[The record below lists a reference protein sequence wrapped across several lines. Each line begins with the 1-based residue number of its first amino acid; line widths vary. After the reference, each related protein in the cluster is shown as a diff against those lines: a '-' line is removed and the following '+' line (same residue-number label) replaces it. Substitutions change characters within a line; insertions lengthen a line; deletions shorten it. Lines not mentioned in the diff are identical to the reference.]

1 MIGWPI
7 VHLQDI
13 STLNYITHNTLV
25 LSYLHEVLF
34 HVVSHELHNL
44 LLTAQLL
51 REGTGLEGEVFVVG
65 QAVVHRPKRLETH
78 SNLVSQHVERFD

>member
-1 MIGWPI
+1 MRTLHNPTMSREFDRLAI
-7 VHLQDI
+7 VHLQDT

-34 HVVSHELHNL
+34 HVVSHELHDL

-51 REGTGLEGEVFVVG
+51 REGAGLKGKVFVVG
-65 QAVVHRPKRLETH
+65 QAVVYRP
-78 SNLVSQHVERFD
+78 